1 VGFLAFSTPILD
13 ARNAL
18 MRLFCFLWLTILA
31 WIAAPELRGQNTGF
45 KYLEVTVVDPDGKPL
60 ADVPVEIS
68 LETMKFPMPTDAD
81 GVVAINIPTG
91 GKGQVELFVR
101 HPGYAAQAV
110 AWKEGNGIPDKLTIH
125 MLKGVQFG
133 GVVHDEQGKPI
144 AGAKVDG
151 IMTVDKKH
159 GYLTDG
165 TVVTFLDGELATT
178 DDEGRWECSLAP
190 EDNIEFQLRF
200 SHPKFVDQG
209 GFHSRGGDWDELKGM
224 KKVVVLEQG
233 FTVSGTILDPEG
245 HPASRARVDIT
256 SIVDGSH
263 RGSQNFADGEGR
275 FETLPVPA
283 GKATLSV
290 IAPGLA
296 PLRMEVDPSN
306 QDELLAL
313 HLEKGQPIQIKVVN
327 RAGEPLAK
335 ANVLIADWHYTGS
348 RLDLDNRYFTDE
360 QGMWRWESAPNE
372 ELTYQIWAP
381 GYRESKHLLTAS
393 EEVQT
398 VTLEP
403 AVKIT
408 GNVIDKQT
416 REPITKFRL
425 IQIAS
430 IDCGLGCNSRIAYG
444 DIELTTGGDY
454 IFQTGLLCKESH
466 ISCSADGYKNGI
478 SRPINP
484 DEDEVAWDF
493 ELEPEEKGKP

>member
-1 VGFLAFSTPILD
+1 M
-13 ARNAL
+13 N
-18 MRLFCFLWLTILA
+18 CFLRRLCSCFAIWLVCASIVTA
-31 WIAAPELRGQNTGF
+31 QSF
-45 KYLEVTVVDPDGKPL
+45 KYLEVTVVDADGTPL

-68 LETMKFPMPTDAD
+68 LETMKFPMPTDAE
-81 GVVAINIPTG
+81 GKVSLSVPTG

-110 AWKEGNGIPDKLTIH
+110 AWKEGKGIPDQLTIR
-125 MLKGVQFG
+125 MPKGVRFG
-133 GVVHDEQGKPI
+133 GVVLDEQGKPI
-144 AGAKVDG
+144 VGAKVQG

-159 GYLTDG
+159 GYPTDG
-165 TVVTFLDGELATT
+165 TVVTFLDEELATT

-190 EDNIEFQLRF
+190 EGNVEFQLRF

-209 GFHSRGGDWDELKGM
+209 GYHSRGGNWDELKGM

-233 FTVSGTILDPEG
+233 LTIKGTILDPES
-245 HPASRARVDIT
+245 HPASRARVDII

-290 IAPGLA
+290 IAPGMA
-296 PLRMEVDPSN
+296 PLRMEVDSSK
-306 QDELLAL
+306 QDEPLAL

-335 ANVLIADWHYTGS
+335 ANVLITDWHYTGNQ
-348 RLDLDNRYFTDE
+348 LDLNDHYLTDE
-360 QGMWRWESAPNE
+360 QGIWRWENAPNE
-372 ELTYQIWAP
+372 ELTYLIVAE
-381 GYRESKHLLTAS
+381 GYRESKHQLTAS
-393 EEVQT
+393 DEVQT

-408 GNVIDKQT
+408 GKVIDKQT
-416 REPITKFRL
+416 REPIKKFRL
-425 IQIAS
+425 MQIAS
-430 IDCGLGCNSRIAYG
+430 IDCGPGCNSRIAYG

-454 IFQTGLLCKESH
+454 IFQTGLLCKEFQ
-466 ISCSADGYKNGI
+466 ISCSGEGYKSAS
-478 SRPINP
+478 SRIIKP
-484 DEDEVAWDF
+484 DEDEVVWDF
-493 ELEPEEKGKP
+493 ELEREQRENDE